1 MKEYS
6 SQYEKMT
13 QAPIGELVARLAVP
27 TTISM
32 MVTSIYN
39 LVDTYFVGKLGNS
52 ASGAVGV
59 VFSFMAVLQAFGF
72 MFGQGAGS
80 NISRRLGQKDKE
92 SAGRFASTS
101 FFLAFSLGIVFA
113 ILGYVFL
120 KPLVRFLG
128 STETILPYACDYLRY
143 LLWASPF
150 VMCSFVLNNILRF
163 EGKASL
169 SMVGLL
175 TGAIINIAADPVFI
189 FVLDMGISGAAL
201 ATALSQ
207 TISFFVLLSMF
218 IRHKTDSVI
227 SIRNFTH
234 DPADVGNIVATGFP
248 SLVRQGLGSAA
259 TIVLNH
265 QAKVYGDAAV
275 AAMSIVSRIT
285 MMIFSAGLGVGQG
298 FQPVCGF
305 NYGARKYS
313 RVRKAFSFTLKV
325 SIVMMG
331 TCAVIGLLLS
341 NNLIGLFRDD
351 AEVIEI
357 GTKALRF
364 QCISLVIIPVQ
375 VLTNMLLQSTGKN
388 LSASI
393 TSMLRSGLY
402 FIPVLL
408 ILSYSLGLLGI
419 QMAQMVADIMS
430 VLTCIPFLLYFFSHL
445 PEDSETVQE
454 VITS

>member
-1 MKEYS
+1 MKQYN

-13 QAPIGELVARLAVP
+13 EAPIGELVARLAVP

-80 NISRRLGQKDKE
+80 NISRKLGQKDSE
-92 SAGRFASTS
+92 SASCFATTS
-101 FFLAFSLGIVFA
+101 FFLAFGLGIIFA
-113 ILGYVFL
+113 ILGYAFL
-120 KPLVRFLG
+120 EPLVNFLG
-128 STETILPYACDYLRY
+128 STETILPYACDYLRF

-175 TGAIINIAADPVFI
+175 TGAIINIVADPIFI
-189 FVLDMGISGAAL
+189 FVLDMGIAGAAL

-207 TISFFVLLSMF
+207 TVSFFILLSMF
-218 IRHKTDSVI
+218 IRGKTESKI
-227 SIRNFTH
+227 APKNFTH
-234 DPADVGNIVATGFP
+234 RLADVGNIIATGFP
-248 SLVRQGLGSAA
+248 SLVRQGMGSAA

-305 NYGARKYS
+305 NYGAKKYG
-313 RVRKAFSFTLKV
+313 RVKKAFFFTLKV
-325 SIVMMG
+325 SIIMMG
-331 TCAVIGLLLS
+331 TCAIIGLLLS

-351 AEVIEI
+351 EQVIEI
-357 GTKALRF
+357 GTMALRF
-364 QCISLVIIPVQ
+364 QCCSLIIVPVQ

-408 ILSYSLGLLGI
+408 ILSYALGLLGI

-430 VLTCIPFLLYFFSHL
+430 VLTCIPFLVYFFSHL
-445 PEDSETVQE
+445 PADSGEEAVSAT
-454 VITS
+454 